1 MQQNKIPAEN
11 VSLVTRTMFFIFSQ
25 RLEKHIHFLAKYAL
39 APGSSAYWSFF
50 PSVGSIVMDAVY
62 GAAMTSV
69 KGRHGERCIARLS
82 AQCLNML

>member
-1 MQQNKIPAEN
+1 MLQNRIPAEN
-11 VSLVTRTMFFIFSQ
+11 VLLVTRTMFFIFSQ
-25 RLEKHIHFLAKYAL
+25 PLEKHPFLSKVC
-39 APGSSAYWSFF
+39 PSSRLLCILEVF